1 MLKWI
6 ALLIVTTVLCWGDT
20 GNHSSSQST
29 QETPRKSHPVVEET
43 DSARSLDGLNEE
55 DRKQLEVMIQE
66 LDGVGKL
73 PNREVGEQEPVKVT
87 TIPDL

>member
-20 GNHSSSQST
+20 GTHTGSRPS
-29 QETPRKSHPVVEET
+29 EEPKKGHPIVEET
-43 DSARSLDGLNEE
+43 ESSRSLDGLNEE
-55 DRKQLEVMIQE
+55 DRKQLEAMIQE